1 MSSIPIKITLLI
13 TLAVT
18 LVFASMALAQGHVML
33 TSAEIQW
40 GEAPPM
46 VPPGAKMAV
55 LSGNPV
61 GDSLYTVRFK
71 VPANYRIPAHSHPK
85 DEYVTVLSGSL
96 SMGMG
101 DKLDLKGGKAL
112 GVGGF
117 AMMPANM
124 NHFAYTKKETIIQLH
139 GQGPVDFKYVNP
151 ADDPRNKK

>member
-1 MSSIPIKITLLI
+1 MSSLPIKMTLLV

-18 LVFASMALAQGHVML
+18 LVFAGTALTQGHIMQ
-33 TSAEIQW
+33 TRAEIQW

-46 VPPGAKMAV
+46 VPPGTKMAV
-55 LSGNPV
+55 LSGNPA
-61 GDSLYTVRFK
+61 GDSLYTVRVK
-71 VPANYRIPAHSHPK
+71 MPANYRIPAHSHPK
-85 DEYVTVLSGSL
+85 DEHVMVLSGSL

-124 NHFAYTKKETIIQLH
+124 NHFAYTTKETIIQLH
-139 GQGPVDFKYVNP
+139 GQGPMDFKYVNP
-151 ADDPRNKK
+151 ADDPRNRK

>member
-55 LSGNPV
+55 LSGNPA
-61 GDSLYTVRFK
+61 GDSLYTVRVK
-71 VPANYRIPAHSHPK
+71 MPANYRIPAHSHPK
-85 DEYVTVLSGSL
+85 DEHVMVLSGSL
-96 SMGMG
+96 SMGA
-101 DKLDLKGGKAL
+101 GGRFRRTQPPLHPAPGITVLEAL
-112 GVGGF
+112 VDVGG
-117 AMMPANM
+117 
-124 NHFAYTKKETIIQLH
+124 
-139 GQGPVDFKYVNP
+139 
-151 ADDPRNKK
+151 PRYLQ

>member
-18 LVFASMALAQGHVML
+18 LVFASMAFAQGHVMQ
-33 TSAEIQW
+33 TSAKIQW

-46 VPPGAKMAV
+46 VPPGSKMAV
-55 LSGNPV
+55 LSGNPKE
-61 GDSLYTVRFK
+61 DSLYTVRVK
-71 VPANYRIPAHSHPK
+71 LPANYKIPAHSHPK
-85 DEYVTVLSGSL
+85 DEHVTVLSGNL

-117 AMMPANM
+117 AMMPANI
-124 NHFAYTKKETIIQLH
+124 NHFAYTTKETIIQLD
-139 GQGPVDFKYVNP
+139 GQGPMDFKYVNP